1 MKKLLSHFLV
11 IIVAIT
17 MISCS
22 GSKPVEKYIPILVP
36 VSDADKSVTK
46 NGVTVEVGIIN
57 ESNTSLYPDLYTKF
71 VIMRSTF
78 AGPLESE
85 AYVRNALGDFSEP
98 AAVTFSIK
106 ITNNTGHI
114 VKFSGSDVGISVS
127 GKDHRKLDATKIISA
142 YGNYFNKNYP
152 DQRSVPQELLTVIQ
166 NAPLWD
172 ENQKVLPG
180 KSITVY
186 APFDVNLKKG
196 FSTATLSIYD
206 LVTNVD
212 NAGNPTERTNLDF
225 NFKESNFMLK

>member
-17 MISCS
+17 MFSCTP
-22 GSKPVEKYIPILVP
+22 SKPVETTITTLVP

-46 NGVTVEVGIIN
+46 NGVTVDVTAIN
-57 ESNTSLYPDLYTKF
+57 ESNISLYPDLSAQYPVWNGRETYQQPIYN
-71 VIMRSTF
+71 VL
-78 AGPLESE
+78 A
-85 AYVRNALGDFSEP
+85 DFSDP
-98 AAVTFSIK
+98 MAVTFAIK

-114 VKFSGSDVGISVS
+114 VKFNGSDVGISVS
-127 GKDHRKLDATKIISA
+127 GKDFRKLDIPKINNAWGVFFRKYYTNMPSA
-142 YGNYFNKNYP
+142 P
-152 DQRSVPQELLTVIQ
+152 PEVLTVIQ

-225 NFKESNFMLK
+225 NFKEGSFIRK